1 MLVSDLHTNG
11 KSMRRLYGGAP
22 SVFVGSGDGVG
33 VAVRVAVA
41 VDVAV
46 GVGVGNSYS
55 TKNWGCTR
63 GRLRY
68 SVE

>member
-1 MLVSDLHTNG
+1 MLVNDLHTNG

-22 SVFVGSGDGVG
+22 SVFVGSGDGVD
-33 VAVRVAVA
+33 VAVRVA